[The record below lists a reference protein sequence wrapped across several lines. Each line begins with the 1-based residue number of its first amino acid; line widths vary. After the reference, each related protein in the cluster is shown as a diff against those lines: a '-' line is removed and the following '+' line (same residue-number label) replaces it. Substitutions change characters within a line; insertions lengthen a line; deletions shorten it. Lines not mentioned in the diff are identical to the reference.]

1 MIKYM
6 QISNIN
12 IFFVFKDECSI
23 DIYTPMYNII
33 SDIYIHITVI
43 VSQLQSSLNTNKDG
57 ICWCVEE
64 LFGIRLGAALN
75 QTPGV
80 HAKLNGA
87 LHAVASWVVLVSEE
101 GRHST

>member
-1 MIKYM
+1 M
-6 QISNIN
+6 QRSNIN

-23 DIYTPMYNII
+23 DIHIYNLI
-33 SDIYIHITVI
+33 SYIYIHITVI